1 MKPICIMLVDDNPDD
16 NFFHERVLKHHNPDN
31 LVITKNTG
39 MKALDY
45 LTLKGDG
52 AHEGPYPDLIF
63 LDINMPGMNG
73 WDFLEEYDRLDKEL
87 QQRAI
92 IIMLTT
98 SENPDDVARA
108 KGWGVVSDYK
118 SKPLTAEIMDQ
129 IIVKYPALGSH

>member
-1 MKPICIMLVDDNPDD
+1 MKPICIMLVDDNKDD
-16 NFFHERVLKHHNPDN
+16 NFFHERVIKQHNPDN

-45 LTLKGDG
+45 LTLNG
-52 AHEGPYPDLIF
+52 EGGPCPDLIF

-73 WDFLEEYDRLDKEL
+73 WDFLEEYDRLDKER
-87 QQRAI
+87 QKRPI

-108 KGWGVVSDYK
+108 KGWAVVSDYK
-118 SKPLTAEIMDQ
+118 SKPLTEEIMKQ
-129 IIVKYPALGSH
+129 IIAKYPALGGQH